1 MRLLAFR
8 IRNFRSIV
16 DSGLKFLSPDNITVL
31 IGQNES
37 GKTSVLEALKAFSD
51 GIITDD
57 MLRSDMSLPEVS
69 CLFDLESS
77 ELKKMTEIR
86 GMSPEV
92 ADILKNDK
100 QILLIRSW
108 KPDKSSI
115 VRIGGERIEEVYNNR
130 LKDFQE
136 EQNELF
142 KLAGEIVARHN
153 EIQSGLSGLLQNLDS
168 IEKDI
173 RSTEKRINELGKA
186 IQKEKSPDKR
196 ESYNIELDRIT
207 LEKRRFENK
216 REIFRTEYESLQIL
230 NKEITEKYL
239 YARNV
244 LQAEEKFKSAK
255 DILEHL
261 EKELKRIEAEN
272 FDSPKQARQKEQMI
286 KQAREQYSQA
296 KKTLDSSHQ
305 EAVYSKKLLSNIA
318 KGMNPEQARSDAS
331 RETAAFL
338 ELLMPEELG
347 EQFMRHIPVFRMF
360 EDFSSLLPNRID
372 LDDLIGEN
380 VHAEGFKAVRN
391 LLIIAGIE
399 PSFFYQQTNR
409 ILKQKIENL
418 NGELTVNFQD
428 YWRQNVGKS
437 SKIRIQFELE
447 HYDVTNPDKKGKPYL
462 EFWIKDEFERL
473 YPKQRS
479 RGVRWFLSFFLEL
492 KAAALTDSQKQV
504 LLIDEPGLSLH
515 ARAQEDVL
523 KVFEDL
529 KDKLTIIYSTHSPY
543 LVDINKLHRII
554 AVQRAVETDETSE
567 SILLDIHSL
576 SKASADTLS
585 PVYSIMGARISDQQ
599 IFTPRNNV
607 IVEDLASYYYF
618 TAFFKLLE
626 VAEQVSFIPATGPA
640 EVGILANILTG
651 WKLDFIVLTNDTD
664 AGRIIR
670 NELKINLFANDE
682 LKASRHLLSLEN
694 GRSVAD
700 LFSTI
705 DFKNHVLHQ
714 RVGIT
719 ESNTEYILFNDLS
732 PIVLAHGFHQ
742 NVMDGTIKWED
753 LDLESRERISDV
765 AERILELLKK

>member
-8 IRNFRSIV
+8 IKNFRSIV
-16 DSGLKFLSPDNITVL
+16 DSGLKYLSPDNITVL

-57 MLRSDMSLPEVS
+57 MLRSDLSLPEVS
-69 CLFDLESS
+69 CLFGLEPA
-77 ELKKMTEIR
+77 ELKKITEIR
-86 GMSPEV
+86 GISPEV
-92 ADILKNDK
+92 AEIIRKEK
-100 QILLIRSW
+100 EILLVRSW
-108 KPDKSSI
+108 NPDKSSL
-115 VRIGGERIEEVYNNR
+115 VRIGGERVEEVYNNR
-130 LKDFQE
+130 LKDFQK
-136 EQNELF
+136 EQDELL
-142 KLAGEIVARHN
+142 KLAGEIDSQHDK
-153 EIQSGLSGLLQNLDS
+153 IQYGISEHTRNIEQ

-173 RSTEKRINELGKA
+173 KTIDKRINELRKA
-186 IQKEKSPDKR
+186 IQKEKNSERK
-196 ESYNIELDRIT
+196 ETYNIELDRIT
-207 LEKRRFENK
+207 LEKKRLENK
-216 REIFRTEYESLQIL
+216 LEIDRSQLESFLNQ
-230 NKEITEKYL
+230 NKEISEKYL

-244 LQAEEKFKSAK
+244 LQAEEKLKSAREH
-255 DILEHL
+255 LEHL
-261 EKELKRIEAEN
+261 ENEIRKTEAGN
-272 FDSPKQARQKEQMI
+272 PDNPKQARHKEQI
-286 KQAREQYSQA
+286 LKQLREQYTQA
-296 KKTLDSSHQ
+296 RKNLDSSRQ
-305 EAVYSKKLLSNIA
+305 EAVYSKKLLSNIV
-318 KGMNPEQARSDAS
+318 KGMNPEQARSNAS

-347 EQFMRHIPVFRMF
+347 EQYMKYVPVFRMF

-372 LDDLIGEN
+372 LDDLMGEN
-380 VHAEGFKAVRN
+380 IQAEGFKAVRN

-399 PSFFYQQTNR
+399 PSFFYQQSNR

-428 YWRQNVGKS
+428 YWRQNVGKN

-447 HYDVTNPDKKGKPYL
+447 HYDISHPEKRGKPYL
-462 EFWIKDEFERL
+462 EFWIKDEYERL

-492 KAAALTDSQKQV
+492 KASAVTDSQKQI

-529 KDKLTIIYSTHSPY
+529 KDKLMIIYTTHSPY

-554 AVQRAVETDETSE
+554 AVQRAIETDETSE
-567 SILLDIHSL
+567 TMLLDVHSL
-576 SKASADTLS
+576 ARASADTLS

-599 IFTPRNNV
+599 IFSPKNNV
-607 IVEDLASYYYF
+607 IVEDLSAYYYY

-626 VAEQVSFIPATGPA
+626 IAEKVSFIPATGPA

-651 WKLDFIVLTNDTD
+651 WKLDFIVLTNDTE

-670 NELKINLFANDE
+670 NELKINLFGNDE
-682 LKASRHLLSLEN
+682 IKASRHLLSLEN

-719 ESNTEYILFNDLS
+719 ESNTEYIFFNDLS
-732 PIVLAHGFHQ
+732 PVILAHGFHQ
-742 NVMDGTIKWED
+742 NVMNGTIKWDD
-753 LDLESRERISDV
+753 LDSESRTRISEV

>member
-16 DSGLKFLSPDNITVL
+16 DSGLKYLSSDNITVL

-51 GIITDD
+51 GMITDD
-57 MLRSDMSLPEVS
+57 MLRSDLSLPEIS
-69 CLFDLESS
+69 CLFGLDAA
-77 ELKKMTEIR
+77 ELKEVTEIR
-86 GMSPEV
+86 GISPEV
-92 ADILKNDK
+92 AEIIRKEK
-100 QILLIRSW
+100 QILLVRNW
-108 KPDKSSI
+108 NPDKSSV
-115 VRIGGERIEEVYNNR
+115 VRIGGEKVEEVYNNR
-130 LKDFQE
+130 LKVFQE
-136 EQNELF
+136 EQDELL
-142 KLAGEIVARHN
+142 KLAGELVAQHN
-153 EIQSGLSGLLQNLDS
+153 TIQAGISDRTLN
-168 IEKDI
+168 IERMEKDI
-173 RSTEKRINELGKA
+173 KTLDKRTDELRKA
-186 IQKEKSPDKR
+186 IQKEKNPERR
-196 ESYNIELDRIT
+196 ETHNIELDRIT
-207 LEKRRFENK
+207 LEKKRLENK
-216 REIFRTEYESLQIL
+216 LEIYRSERETFLNQ
-230 NKEITEKYL
+230 NKEISEKYL
-239 YARNV
+239 YAKNV
-244 LQAEEKFKSAK
+244 LQAEEKLKSAR
-255 DILEHL
+255 EHL
-261 EKELKRIEAEN
+261 EYLENEIRKTEAEETDN
-272 FDSPKQARQKEQMI
+272 PRQARHKEQI
-286 KQAREQYSQA
+286 LKQYREQYSQA
-296 KKTLDSSHQ
+296 GKNLDSSRQ
-305 EAVYSKKLLSNIA
+305 EAVYSKKLLSNIV
-318 KGMNPEQARSDAS
+318 KGMNPEQARANAS
-331 RETAAFL
+331 RETASFL

-347 EQFMRHIPVFRMF
+347 QQYMKYIPSFRMF

-372 LDDLIGEN
+372 LDDLMGEN

-399 PSFFYQQTNR
+399 PSFFYQQSNR

-428 YWRQNVGKS
+428 YWRQNVGKN

-447 HYDVTNPDKKGKPYL
+447 HYDISHPEKKGKPYL
-462 EFWIKDEFERL
+462 EFWIKDEYERL

-492 KAAALTDSQKQV
+492 KAAALMDSQKQI

-529 KDKLTIIYSTHSPY
+529 KDRLMIIYSTHSPY

-567 SILLDIHSL
+567 TMLLDVHSL
-576 SKASADTLS
+576 ARASADTLS
-585 PVYSIMGARISDQQ
+585 PVYAIMGARVSDQQ
-599 IFTPRNNV
+599 IFSPKNNV
-607 IVEDLASYYYF
+607 IVEDLSAYYYY

-626 VAEQVSFIPATGPA
+626 IAEKVSFIPATGPA

-651 WKLDFIVLTNDTD
+651 WKLDFIVVTNDTE

-670 NELKINLFANDE
+670 NELKINLFGNDE
-682 LKASRHLLSLEN
+682 MKASRYLLSLEN

-719 ESNTEYILFNDLS
+719 ESNTEYIFFNDLS
-732 PIVLAHGFHQ
+732 PVILAHGFHQ
-742 NVMDGTIKWED
+742 DVMNGVIRWDD
-753 LDLESRERISDV
+753 LDTESRTRISDV
-765 AERILELLKK
+765 VERILELLKK